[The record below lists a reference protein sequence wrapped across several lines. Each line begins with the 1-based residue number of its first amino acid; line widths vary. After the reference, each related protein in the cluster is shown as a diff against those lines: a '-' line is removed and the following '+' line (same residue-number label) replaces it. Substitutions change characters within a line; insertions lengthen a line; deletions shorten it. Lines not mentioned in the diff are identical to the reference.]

1 MDLANPDSIRL
12 AFHTHRPDIIVNS
25 AAYTAVDK
33 AETDA
38 ETAHAVNG
46 LALGIIGEEAAKLG
60 ALVIHYSTDYVFDG
74 TKKEAY
80 VETDA
85 TRPLSVYGKTKL
97 AGELALA
104 ASAANHLIFRT
115 SWGYGAKGA
124 NFLKTILRL
133 ARDRDE
139 LKIVAD
145 QCGAPTGAGLIAD
158 VTAQT
163 LRKILLEKKNDLSPW
178 GIYHFTA
185 ADNTTWHDYA
195 RFAVQEALNLG
206 AIFQIRPEK
215 ILPISTEEYP
225 VPAPRPANS
234 RLESSKIR
242 QTFDLSLPPWQDGV
256 QAALRLLI
264 PLAASHFFTPL
275 RGEIQESREDKKAAS
290 SVSAVSTRPHLP
302 CSWNILS
309 QSAIGALS
317 DHLLLA
323 SVF

>member
-1 MDLANPDSIRL
+1 M
-12 AFHTHRPDIIVNS
+12 
-25 AAYTAVDK
+25 
-33 AETDA
+33 
-38 ETAHAVNG
+38 
-46 LALGIIGEEAAKLG
+46 
-60 ALVIHYSTDYVFDG
+60 
-74 TKKEAY
+74 
-80 VETDA
+80 
-85 TRPLSVYGKTKL
+85 
-97 AGELALA
+97 
-104 ASAANHLIFRT
+104 
-115 SWGYGAKGA
+115 
-124 NFLKTILRL
+124 
-133 ARDRDE
+133 
-139 LKIVAD
+139 
-145 QCGAPTGAGLIAD
+145 IAD

-275 RGEIQESREDKKAAS
+275 RGEIQESRDDKKAAS

-302 CSWNILS
+302 CSRNILS